1 MRNRCFSDACLE
13 APVAGLMLLSEE
25 EGVGGKGP
33 LGGGNGAVPHPTPT
47 LALAE
52 VLLGSGDAGMGVNL
66 GNPEGLPL
74 VPLNEADGG
83 GDSLTPPSSSGL
95 GGRLLEG
102 GGLLGAITD
111 SLNPLPVIDPRLA

>member
-1 MRNRCFSDACLE
+1 
-13 APVAGLMLLSEE
+13 MLLSEE

-33 LGGGNGAVPHPTPT
+33 LGGGNGAVPHPT

-52 VLLGSGDAGMGVNL
+52 VLLGSGDAGIGVNL

-74 VPLNEADGG
+74 VPLNEVEGG
-83 GDSLTPPSSSGL
+83 GDSLSPPSSSGL